1 MDSGAR
7 RFAERNLAESVGLVI
22 VPALEAAA
30 APQQVIA
37 SGLAGIENKP
47 FRHAKNEHAA
57 GGNDDRD
64 HDTDYDQPP
73 PPRAGPRRMMF
84 MPVVRVVRAM
94 IRVIQWR
101 AHARS
106 R

>member
-7 RFAERNLAESVGLVI
+7 RFAERNLAEPVGLVI

-37 SGLAGIENKP
+37 GGLAGIENKP

-57 GGNDDRD
+57 GGNDDCN
-64 HDTDYDQPP
+64 HDTDYD
-73 PPRAGPRRMMF
+73 
-84 MPVVRVVRAM
+84 
-94 IRVIQWR
+94 
-101 AHARS
+101 
-106 R
+106 